1 MTQMPTPTRPL
12 RIGTR
17 GSVLALAQ
25 AHETRDRLMAAH
37 GLPQDA
43 FQIFPIK
50 TTGDRVLDRPLSQIG
65 GKGLFTREIEE
76 ALTEGAIDIA
86 DLRANARTA
95 VSRGYDMVLNGWE
108 LGGGSVRI
116 HRADVQSKVFDAL
129 KISPEDARAKFG
141 YLLDALQYGAPPHG
155 GSAPGIDRIVM
166 LLADEPNI
174 REVIVFPLNQRAE
187 DLMMGAPSEPS
198 NEQLRE
204 LRLRVLPKE

>member
-43 FQIFPIK
+43 FQIIPIK

-76 ALTEGAIDIA
+76 AVSSHAGVAEVAVVGVADHGAGPGRHA
-86 DLRANARTA
+86 D
-95 VSRGYDMVLNGWE
+95 
-108 LGGGSVRI
+108 
-116 HRADVQSKVFDAL
+116 Q
-129 KISPEDARAKFG
+129 
-141 YLLDALQYGAPPHG
+141 
-155 GSAPGIDRIVM
+155 
-166 LLADEPNI
+166 
-174 REVIVFPLNQRAE
+174 
-187 DLMMGAPSEPS
+187 
-198 NEQLRE
+198 
-204 LRLRVLPKE
+204 